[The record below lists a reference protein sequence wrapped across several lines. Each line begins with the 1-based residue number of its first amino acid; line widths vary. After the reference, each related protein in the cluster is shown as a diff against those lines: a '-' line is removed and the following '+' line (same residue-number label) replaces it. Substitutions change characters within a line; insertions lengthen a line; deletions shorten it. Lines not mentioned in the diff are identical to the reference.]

1 MADNFQI
8 LSEKIKNT
16 NKFINNED
24 KLELYKYYKQYTIG
38 NCNTEKPSMYQITEN
53 YKWNAW
59 NNIKNMD
66 KKSAMNNYIR
76 IATNIL
82 NKNVI

>member
-16 NKFINNED
+16 NILISNED
-24 KLELYKYYKQYTIG
+24 KLELYKFYKQYTIG
-38 NCNTEKPSMYQITEN
+38 NCNIQKPYMYQITEN

-66 KKSAMNNYIR
+66 KDTAMNNYIK

-82 NKNVI
+82 NKDVL

>member
-1 MADNFQI
+1 MTDNFQI

-16 NKFINNED
+16 NILISNED
-24 KLELYKYYKQYTIG
+24 KLELYKFYKQYTIG
-38 NCNTEKPSMYQITEN
+38 NCNIQKPYMYQITEN
-53 YKWNAW
+53 HKWNAW

-66 KKSAMNNYIR
+66 KDTAMNNYIK

-82 NKNVI
+82 NKDVL

>member
-1 MADNFQI
+1 MANNFQI

-16 NKFINNED
+16 NILISNED
-24 KLELYKYYKQYTIG
+24 KLELYKFYKQYTIG
-38 NCNTEKPSMYQITEN
+38 NCNIQKPYMYQITEN

-66 KKSAMNNYIR
+66 KDTAMNNYIK

-82 NKNVI
+82 NKDVL

>member
-1 MADNFQI
+1 MTDNFQI

-16 NKFINNED
+16 NILITNED

-38 NCNTEKPSMYQITEN
+38 DCNTEKPPMYQITDN

-59 NNIKNMD
+59 NKIKNMD
-66 KKSAMNNYIR
+66 KNTAMNNYIK

-82 NKNVI
+82 NKDVL

>member
-1 MADNFQI
+1 MADNFEI
-8 LSEKIKNT
+8 LSKKIKNT
-16 NKFINNED
+16 NILISNEN

-38 NCNTEKPSMYQITEN
+38 DCNIEKPYMYQVTEN

-66 KKSAMNNYIR
+66 KKTAMNNYIK
-76 IATNIL
+76 IATDIL
-82 NKNVI
+82 NKNVL